1 MDIITYALSKKIA
14 EHAVSGVQ
22 SMSVNGQTLTI
33 NTKDSGVLTMTF
45 PTPKDGVSVTDIDVN
60 ANNQIVFTMSD
71 GTEFISGEIPTV
83 KGDKGDPFTYSDFT
97 QEQLEALKGTDGY
110 TPIKGTDYFDGQ
122 DGFSP
127 SATVEKV
134 DKIATITI
142 TDKNGTTT
150 ATIKDG
156 EYVEGGEHE
165 KCLARAKNTCFWNY
179 GATAGLPSG
188 LIRSGYIPKKVV
200 FLGNSLTVHRPVEEG
215 APEGYVWTV
224 YDWRAMCA
232 TTPTS
237 DWTSLVYKKLHE
249 INPNVDVKK
258 AAVINW
264 ETQTAGSRNLSTIL
278 DNKSCAELK
287 EDGGH
292 YLENTTIGDIL
303 TNDVD
308 VIVWQAFE
316 NVANPALEQESWQNI
331 YNDYTKVFD
340 DLRAL
345 CPKATLYAIPG
356 FWTGFDLSKIVQTA
370 CINKNVNIIP
380 IWNVM
385 SPASDRTDIQAQA
398 GYEIYDADGNVIC
411 VTDSVVAGHPNDKG
425 HILIAFYV
433 LMNLFNGHSSEALE
447 YILSITDDASIL
459 DKTSLDEL
467 GGMLSTSTYDYD
479 IDAIGNAC
487 SNILFNS
494 CVRLLGSFS
503 STDVLS
509 HALLS
514 TRITENN
521 RYGAVPAYQ
530 EIRSIG
536 EPNLLRRTS
545 TRDLMYAQSWNKFVA
560 VSTKEY
566 VDSKQGDDRA
576 LNSSVDWNTLT
587 TNGKY
592 YLNGGTPMTN
602 APMSVP
608 FGCLEVITSSYFII
622 QIFFDFNG
630 RLYLRRYTGAW
641 QDWYRF
647 DGTAI

>member
-1 MDIITYALSKKIA
+1 MKITENFTYIGTQQNFERDSYATLAEMKAVVDKRMPDIFTATCKETGKFYIYNKNNEVDETLGKWRELSGGASSGSSGTAGKSAYEIA
-14 EHAVSGVQ
+14 VD
-22 SMSVNGQTLTI
+22 NGF
-33 NTKDSGVLTMTF
+33 V
-45 PTPKDGVSVTDIDVN
+45 
-60 ANNQIVFTMSD
+60 
-71 GTEFISGEIPTV
+71 GTETEW
-83 KGDKGDPFTYSDFT
+83 
-97 QEQLEALKGTDGY
+97 LESLKGS
-110 TPIKGTDYFDGQ
+110 

-264 ETQTAGSRNLSTIL
+264 ETQTAGSRNLSIIL

-292 YLENTTIGDIL
+292 YLANTTIGDIL

-316 NVANPALEQESWQNI
+316 NVDNPALEQESWQNI

-370 CINKNVNIIP
+370 CINKDVNIIP

-398 GYEIYDADGNVIC
+398 GYEIYDVDGNVIC

-447 YILSITDDASIL
+447 YILPITDDASIL
-459 DKTSLDEL
+459 DKTSLDEP
-467 GGMLSTSTYDYD
+467 GGSLATSTYAFDV
-479 IDAIGNAC
+479 DAIGNAC
-487 SNILFNS
+487 SNVLFNS

-503 STDVLS
+503 STDVIS

-521 RYGAVPAYQ
+521 RYGAVPACQ

-566 VDSKQGDDRA
+566 VDSKYGDNRA
-576 LNSSVDWNTLT
+576 LASTVDWNTLT
-587 TNGKY
+587 TDGKY
-592 YLNGGTPMTN
+592 YLNGGAPMTN
-602 APMSVP
+602 APSGTP
-608 FGCLEVITSSYFII
+608 FGCLEVFVAGNCII
-622 QIFFDFNG
+622 QRFFDFG
-630 RLYLRRYTGAW
+630 GKLYLRRHTVAW